1 MKTILSPIRKK
12 INEIM
17 RVLII
22 NGIILTILAVL
33 VAWSDFLLQLLVGLI
48 ILVIAYSFFYAA
60 YKLSG
65 IKKIL

>member
-1 MKTILSPIRKK
+1 MKQLLEPIRKK
-12 INEIM
+12 ISEMI

-22 NGIILTILAVL
+22 NGVILTILAIL

-60 YKLSG
+60 YKLSA
-65 IKKIL
+65 IKKMF